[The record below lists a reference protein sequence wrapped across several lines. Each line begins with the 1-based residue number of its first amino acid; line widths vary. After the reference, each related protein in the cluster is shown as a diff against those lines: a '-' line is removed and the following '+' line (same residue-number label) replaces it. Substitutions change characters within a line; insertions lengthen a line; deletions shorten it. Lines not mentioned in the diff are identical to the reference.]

1 MSLSTVF
8 LLSEDDAAANAQHHR
23 ELRKTSRLFVTPGY
37 FELLVVRAA
46 TGRTFTAGACLVPA
60 RRPARADPMVALRG
74 D

>member
-1 MSLSTVF
+1 M
-8 LLSEDDAAANAQHHR
+8 
-23 ELRKTSRLFVTPGY
+23 TPGY